1 MFSGDGLSEG
11 APSVPGV
18 WDWAVLAPEG
28 GVPDD
33 RRTGALPKP
42 IPPLKRE
49 TLAEG
54 RGDHSAVLHK
64 RSSGPFA
71 RPGVPSGRM
80 SGPDPGIRMTK
91 LRKKI
96 ASAFQTEEFA
106 SLFLGIL
113 SIIGTIKE
121 KTNPLSSRF

>member
-1 MFSGDGLSEG
+1 
-11 APSVPGV
+11 
-18 WDWAVLAPEG
+18 
-28 GVPDD
+28 
-33 RRTGALPKP
+33 
-42 IPPLKRE
+42 
-49 TLAEG
+49 
-54 RGDHSAVLHK
+54 
-64 RSSGPFA
+64 
-71 RPGVPSGRM
+71 
-80 SGPDPGIRMTK
+80 MTK